1 MIKAPFHVQNKTEYI
16 KKLESMSKDQ
26 PANGSELR
34 QEFKNLFSLRPSYTE
49 VDYKFALQAGN
60 EISSILPLDKYS
72 LFLTSSVPNRTS
84 YINAINL
91 PSSTNNKA
99 FIVTHYPPPEDA
111 VDFLRLL
118 TDHESQ
124 VVVCMDPLTNVASSK
139 NWLPRMGC
147 SLSVSPFT
155 VHCKQEEITKFKCTT
170 VDIVR
175 NGMNNETCS
184 VVIVE
189 PIYNLKSSGEPGGG
203 IGYSDALNDARIV
216 ELTYVFQ

>member
-1 MIKAPFHVQNKTEYI
+1 MCKIKLNISRNWSRCLKINRLMEVNLDRSSRIYSVCGHRTL
-16 KKLESMSKDQ
+16 KLIT
-26 PANGSELR
+26 
-34 QEFKNLFSLRPSYTE
+34 SLLYRLGMKYLPSYH
-49 VDYKFALQAGN
+49 
-60 EISSILPLDKYS
+60 
-72 LFLTSSVPNRTS
+72 
-84 YINAINL
+84 
-91 PSSTNNKA
+91 SSTNNKA